1 MARIRHSLLGVHE
14 ELDRAVRDLAFF
26 GVRYQDFHPAAAGD
40 VSQVF
45 SKETSKS
52 LAQRFRQGSSRW
64 FEMRTIEELASI
76 RNDGRTG
83 YRSEGVASPNFYE
96 LTKHIGGRVL
106 LITRSGSQIP
116 AIAQTLQEG
125 EDGKLL
131 NVVEVNKK
139 GDAIRILYGNREFGS
154 IPSIELH
161 IHLLAGAASIS
172 QRLDAPATVHA
183 HPYNLI
189 RLGMEKKIE
198 GEFAAF
204 NAVIY
209 TQTEGLNRIDPD
221 LVGVVPYVPSGSA
234 RLVDISIELLQRHR
248 LLLWMNHGF
257 VVRSTGIERGY
268 AVMSYA
274 DRCAKAAL
282 NALRHDSVGL
292 PTEFTEDFLR
302 QNNLLDAHRRL
313 KLRSHQSS

>member
-1 MARIRHSLLGVHE
+1 MARTRRSLLGIHE

-26 GVRYQDFHPAAAGD
+26 GVRYQEFHPAAAGD

-45 SKETSKS
+45 SRETSKS
-52 LAQRFRQGSSRW
+52 LAQRFKQGASHW
-64 FEMRTIEELASI
+64 FEMRTIEDLASI

-83 YRSEGVASPNFYE
+83 YRSEGVANPVFYD

-154 IPSIELH
+154 VPSIELH
-161 IHLLAGAASIS
+161 IHLLAGAISIS
-172 QRLDAPATVHA
+172 QGLDASATVHA

-198 GEFAAF
+198 GDFAAF

-234 RLVDISIELLQRHR
+234 RLVDVSVEPLQRHR

-257 VVRSTGIERGY
+257 VVRSTHIERGY

-274 DRCAKAAL
+274 DRCANSAL

-292 PTEFTEDFLR
+292 PMEFTEEFLR
-302 QNNLLDAHRRL
+302 QNNLLDAYRQL
-313 KLRSHQSS
+313 KLRGHQPT

>member
-1 MARIRHSLLGVHE
+1 MARLRRSLLGINE
-14 ELDRAVRDLAFF
+14 ELDRAVRDLAYF

-45 SKETSKS
+45 LKDTSKI
-52 LAQRFRQGSSRW
+52 LAQRFKQGAPRW
-64 FEMRTIEELASI
+64 FEMRTIDELESI

-83 YRSEGVASPNFYE
+83 YRSEGVYNTAFYE

-161 IHLLAGAASIS
+161 IHLLAGATSIC
-172 QRLDAPATVHA
+172 QGLDAPATVHA

-189 RLGMEKKIE
+189 QLGMEKNIE
-198 GEFAAF
+198 GDFAAF

-209 TQTEGLNRIDPD
+209 TQTEGLNRIDPG

-234 RLVDISIELLQRHR
+234 RLVSVSIDPLQRHR

-257 VVRSTGIERGY
+257 VVRSTHIERGY

-274 DRCAKAAL
+274 DRCANSAL
-282 NALRHDSVGL
+282 NTLRHNSVGL
-292 PTEFTEDFLR
+292 PMEFIEDFLR
-302 QNNLLDAHRRL
+302 QNNLLDAYRRL
-313 KLRSHQSS
+313 KLRSHQLD

>member
-1 MARIRHSLLGVHE
+1 M
-14 ELDRAVRDLAFF
+14 
-26 GVRYQDFHPAAAGD
+26 
-40 VSQVF
+40 
-45 SKETSKS
+45 
-52 LAQRFRQGSSRW
+52 
-64 FEMRTIEELASI
+64 
-76 RNDGRTG
+76 
-83 YRSEGVASPNFYE
+83 
-96 LTKHIGGRVL
+96 L

-139 GDAIRILYGNREFGS
+139 GDAIRIIYGNREFGS

-161 IHLLAGAASIS
+161 IHLLAGSVSIS
-172 QRLDAPATVHA
+172 QDLDAPATVHA

-198 GEFAAF
+198 GDFSTF

-221 LVGVVPYVPSGSA
+221 LVGVVPYVPSGSSG
-234 RLVDISIELLQRHR
+234 LVDVSVEPLQRHH

-257 VVRSTGIERGY
+257 VVRSTNIERGY

-274 DRCAKAAL
+274 DRCASSAL
-282 NALRHDSVGL
+282 NTLRHDAVGL